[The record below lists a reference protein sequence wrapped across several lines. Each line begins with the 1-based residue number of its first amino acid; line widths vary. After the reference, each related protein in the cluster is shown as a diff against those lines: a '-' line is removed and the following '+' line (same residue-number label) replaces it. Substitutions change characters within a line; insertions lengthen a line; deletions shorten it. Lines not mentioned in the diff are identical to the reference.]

1 VSDDDKRRGKAA
13 ALAAMKVAYDSEK
26 AGEPGLGGY
35 DRWFAQPNNAA
46 LAAIGIYTDRVPAF
60 RELLHEADDDLP
72 RLLRACPGAFPA
84 AASRLAMPSSTRC
97 PRARQAASDVGA
109 ARETRRSRLIR
120 NGFCCYNRRASLP
133 HPT

>member
-1 VSDDDKRRGKAA
+1 MTRADCDSVSTHPPPTQFSVVAGGETTTLRVLVLALPPA
-13 ALAAMKVAYDSEK
+13 ALAAMKAAYDNEK

-72 RLLRACPGAFPA
+72 RFYERVRALSLLPKPA
-84 AASRLAMPSSTRC
+84 RDR
-97 PRARQAASDVGA
+97 
-109 ARETRRSRLIR
+109 
-120 NGFCCYNRRASLP
+120 
-133 HPT
+133 